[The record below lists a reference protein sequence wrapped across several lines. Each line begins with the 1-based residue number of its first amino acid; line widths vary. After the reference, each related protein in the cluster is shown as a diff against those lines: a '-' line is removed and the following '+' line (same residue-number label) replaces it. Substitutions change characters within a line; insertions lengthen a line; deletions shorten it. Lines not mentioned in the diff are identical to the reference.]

1 MNDDPILSDPD
12 IHLPFELTDEL
23 RQVILELAQQP
34 DIHSISC
41 PFNDF
46 SLWEGLLKE
55 QVKRSIATGR
65 PPQEALC
72 LCGPDSGITGMS
84 KDYSWD
90 EDGCPAIPDPVTG
103 KFAPD
108 FFGGEVHIPYEGVS
122 GGDLFIYP
130 EWRNLYPEASI
141 RLQKLSAV
149 THNKPCN
156 YLLTNRN
163 LGEFEFATR
172 RLVAGCFLYKSK
184 DPYMNC
190 NPFNRPSSG
199 Q

>member
-1 MNDDPILSDPD
+1 MASDSILSDPN
-12 IHLPFELTDEL
+12 IGLPFELTDEL

-46 SLWEGLLKE
+46 DLWEGLLRE
-55 QVKRSIATGR
+55 QVKRSHTLGLT
-65 PPQEALC
+65 PQKAFG

-90 EDGCPAIPDPVTG
+90 EDGCPAIRDPVTG

-108 FFGGEVHIPYEGVS
+108 FFGGEVHIPYEGVT

-130 EWRNLYPEASI
+130 EWRNLYPEAAI
-141 RLQKLSAV
+141 RLQKLSAL

-184 DPYMNC
+184 DLYMNC
-190 NPFNRPSSG
+190 NPFNRPSSD